1 MRYVILN
8 FEEADAPD
16 SLPMHH
22 SVLIKTDISETK
34 AERLAQD
41 VNGIID
47 EEALDMCFSWD
58 ERIDYAIDELA
69 KRYGGTIERIEAQ
82 EIYAYAN

>member
-22 SVLIKTDISETK
+22 SVLIKTDMYETR
-34 AERLAQD
+34 AEQLAQD
-41 VNGIID
+41 VNGVIC
-47 EEALDMCFSWD
+47 EEALDLDLNWN
-58 ERIDYAIDELA
+58 ERIDYAINVLA
-69 KRYGGTIERIEAQ
+69 KRYSGTIERIDTQ
-82 EIYAYAN
+82 EIYTYVN